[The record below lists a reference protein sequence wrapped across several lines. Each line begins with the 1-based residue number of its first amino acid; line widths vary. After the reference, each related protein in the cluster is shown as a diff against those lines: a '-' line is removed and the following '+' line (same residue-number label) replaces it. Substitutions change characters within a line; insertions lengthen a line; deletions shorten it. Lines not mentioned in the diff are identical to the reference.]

1 MQFSN
6 RISWKQ
12 DDCPVTCY
20 FIPRL
25 LRISK
30 PIINWNFKL
39 RKRGGSYVKQGGAA
53 NESGLVARVCSLF
66 KAIVWLCVSQWWLFI
81 LSASYYCIGLLLF
94 FCWICKSSVCT
105 VVAVVN
111 LYIYCLSPFSLSFV
125 CILLLYY
132 ENDSMYLRSRAV
144 GRIWKSG
151 VEQVF
156 SNVFSNLPPWLE

>member
-1 MQFSN
+1 MQCNFQIEFLEN
-6 RISWKQ
+6 RAS
-12 DDCPVTCY
+12 VLYLTCRS
-20 FIPRL
+20 IPL
-25 LRISK
+25 QISK
-30 PIINWNFKL
+30 PIINWNFKS
-39 RKRGGSYVKQGGAA
+39 RRRGGSYVKQGGAA

-81 LSASYYCIGLLLF
+81 LSATMYYCCCCFFF

-132 ENDSMYLRSRAV
+132 ENDSMYLGSRAV
-144 GRIWKSG
+144 GRSENLG
-151 VEQVF
+151 VGA
-156 SNVFSNLPPWLE
+156 SI